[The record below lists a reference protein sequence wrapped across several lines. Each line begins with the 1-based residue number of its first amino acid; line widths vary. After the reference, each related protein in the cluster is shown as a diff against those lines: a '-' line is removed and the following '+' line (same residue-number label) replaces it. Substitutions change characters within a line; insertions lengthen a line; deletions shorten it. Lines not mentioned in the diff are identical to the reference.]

1 MIYYLTVGLFYQ
13 TKRVAQSAKSR
24 ISARA
29 AGRDVDL
36 CSGQLST
43 QRKTM
48 EDDKSV
54 GRSGGEEIGQDGQ
67 EMSSKKD
74 YFRTGTSKRKN
85 IGIKWRQDDRYNVK
99 EMQQSIGVSAREWGY
114 HKWTKERERY

>member
-13 TKRVAQSAKSR
+13 TKSVAQSAKSR

-29 AGRDVDL
+29 AGQGVDL

-54 GRSGGEEIGQDGQ
+54 RRSGGEEIGQDRQ
-67 EMSSKKD
+67 EMSNMKD
-74 YFRTGTSKRKN
+74 YFKTGTSRGI

-99 EMQQSIGVSAREWGY
+99 EMQQSIGISAREWGY